1 IYICVFSRSDGAGSA
16 TNRKTRGLTRSV
28 IARIVP
34 PLPAASRPS
43 KTMMIRRPLYLT
55 QSCSLQS
62 SACSRRISFSYFL
75 RFRRPS
81 SSPFLLS
88 CFLPIGK
95 PLCGW
100 RSKEFCLL
108 RRKNQDYGNQ
118 RTCSRRNLENNG
130 TRSRDQKFVVGIA
143 RADIEEIYDR

>member
-1 IYICVFSRSDGAGSA
+1 MYICVFSRFDGAGSA
-16 TNRKTRGLTRSV
+16 INRKTRGLTRSV

-62 SACSRRISFSYFL
+62 SACSRRISLSYFL

-81 SSPFLLS
+81 SCPFFLS
-88 CFLPIGK
+88 CFLPIEK
-95 PLCGW
+95 PLCRW
-100 RSKEFCLL
+100 SSKEFCLL
-108 RRKNQDYGNQ
+108 LRRNQNYWNEMT
-118 RTCSRRNLENNG
+118 RSRRNLKNNG
-130 TRSRDQKFVVGIA
+130 TRSRDQNIVVDVA
-143 RADIEEIYDR
+143 RADVEEIYDR